1 MKLPGTLE
9 LDDEVIKVDGNRIIH
24 LQIKDSEERIPA
36 IVELEL
42 IPEINF
48 VKGLLIKMCDDFQ
61 IPIDQPIVIA
71 SSDINQLSYILGLM
85 IGLQNGS
92 ISTREY
98 ENSDSFHYLGEL
110 NNVSLNNLNIN
121 DLDHPYQTTSF

>member
-9 LDDEVIKVDGNRIIH
+9 LDDELIRPDGQRIIH
-24 LQIKDSEERIPA
+24 LQIKDSETRIPS

-85 IGLQNGS
+85 IGLQSGA
-92 ISTREY
+92 ISTVDKE
-98 ENSDSFHYLGEL
+98 DCDAFHYTGKL
-110 NNVSLNNLNIN
+110 NNTSIN
-121 DLDHPYQTTSF
+121 YGPLDDLEFKE

>member
-85 IGLQNGS
+85 IGLQNGA
-92 ISTREY
+92 ILTTAKEVGDAFQY
-98 ENSDSFHYLGEL
+98 TGEL
-110 NNVSLNNLNIN
+110 NNTSLNETNF
-121 DLDHPYQTTSF
+121 DLFK